1 MIGIDGSY
9 LEGGGQIIRTA
20 VALSAITGESCKIEN
35 IRYNRPNPG
44 LQAQHLTAV
53 KSVARLCG
61 TDVNVNIGDTSF
73 VFEPKEIRGGSYE
86 VDIGTAGAISLVIQ
100 SLMLPSLHAKHPVEI
115 SLKGGTHVKWSPS
128 MDYMKS
134 VFSYYMKKI
143 GIDFSLNI
151 ENYGFFPKGGGMV
164 KVKIKP
170 ATPKALTIID
180 RGKLIGHEAVSVA
193 SEDLRKNKVAERQV
207 NAVEN
212 FFDLEKKDMN
222 YVPSLSTG
230 SSIHV
235 SALFE
240 NCILGESSLG
250 ERGKKAEEVGSEA
263 AIGLKNQI
271 NGHACLDKH
280 IADQLLPFLA
290 FAKQDSSIRVSEIT
304 PHVLTNIWVI
314 EQFLPVKFNVNE
326 KDKIIEVKVK

>member
-1 MIGIDGSY
+1 MLHIKGDT

-20 VALSAITGESCKIEN
+20 MALSAITGEPCKIDK
-35 IRYNRPNPG
+35 IRFNRPKSG
-44 LQAQHLTAV
+44 LQPQHLAAV
-53 KSVARLCG
+53 KSVAQLCN
-61 TDVNVNIGDTSF
+61 TKIDANIGDTSLI
-73 VFEPKEIRGGSYE
+73 FEPKEIKGGHYE
-86 VDIGTAGAISLVIQ
+86 IDIGTAGAISLVLQ
-100 SLMLPSLHAKHPVEI
+100 SLILPSLHAKQPV
-115 SLKGGTHVKWSPS
+115 SLKIKGGTHVKWSPT

-134 VFSYYMKKI
+134 IFSYYMKKI
-143 GIDFSLNI
+143 GVDFSLNI
-151 ENYGFFPKGGGMV
+151 ENYAFYPKGGGIV
-164 KVKIKP
+164 NATLKP

-193 SEDLRKNKVAERQV
+193 SEDLRKNQVAERQV